1 MMNVTGPL
9 MSIDESFAY
18 ADTMVYTKGKGINY
32 SR

>member
-1 MMNVTGPL
+1 